1 MYEGGVAKISSS
13 HTKFFVT
20 RSEKITITNKMRT
33 NIFKGYGVAVV
44 TPFTP
49 EGNIDFFALREHIL
63 DLLNQGCVDYL
74 CVLGTT
80 AETPT
85 LSEEEKEMVMDT
97 FVETVDGRVPL
108 LLGCGSNNTRQLCEY
123 LATANLDSFDGVLV
137 VAPYYNKPSQ
147 EGLYR
152 HFAAVADA
160 SPLPIVLYNIP
171 GRTGVNLLPETV
183 VRLANDFED
192 IVAIKEASGNLQQVE
207 QILAD
212 APDGFGVISGDDAI
226 ALETALLGGDGL
238 ISATGNAFAEEM
250 GELVHAALEGRYDAA
265 LDIHRSMAEIFRLAF
280 AEGNPAGVKCMMHY
294 RGMCSNVLR
303 LPLVPVSEKTNKAI
317 VTALQVL
324 GVNAQDAK
332 YNDC

>member
-1 MYEGGVAKISSS
+1 
-13 HTKFFVT
+13 
-20 RSEKITITNKMRT
+20 MRT

-44 TPFTP
+44 TPFSP
-49 EGNIDFFALREHIL
+49 EGNIDFYALREHIRFLL
-63 DLLNQGCVDYL
+63 DQGQVDYL

-85 LSEEEKEMVMDT
+85 LSTEEREMVMDT

-108 LLGCGSNNTRQLCEY
+108 LLGCGSNSTHQVCEY
-123 LATANLDSFDGVLV
+123 LATANLDGFDGVLI

-152 HFAAVADA
+152 HFAMVAEA

-183 VRLANDFED
+183 VRIAADYENV
-192 IVAIKEASGNLQQVE
+192 VAIKEASGNLQQVE
-207 QILAD
+207 RIIEM
-212 APDGFGVISGDDAI
+212 APDGFEVISGDDAI
-226 ALETALLGGDGL
+226 AIEVMLLGGSGL

-265 LDIHRSMAEIFRLAF
+265 LDIHRSLGEIFRLAF
-280 AEGNPAGVKCMMHY
+280 AEGNPSGVKCMMHH
-294 RGMCSNVLR
+294 GGLCNNVLR
-303 LPLVPVSEKTNKAI
+303 LPLVPVSTAI
-317 VTALQVL
+317 DHDISAAMKSLGTAMQE
-324 GVNAQDAK
+324 
-332 YNDC
+332 

>member
-1 MYEGGVAKISSS
+1 
-13 HTKFFVT
+13 
-20 RSEKITITNKMRT
+20 MRT

-44 TPFTP
+44 TPFSP
-49 EGNIDFFALREHIL
+49 EGNIDFYALREHIRFLL
-63 DLLNQGCVDYL
+63 DQGQVDYL

-85 LSEEEKEMVMDT
+85 LSTEEREMVMDT

-108 LLGCGSNNTRQLCEY
+108 LLGCGSNSTHQVCEY
-123 LATANLDSFDGVLV
+123 LATANLDGFDGVLI

-152 HFAAVADA
+152 HFAMVAEA

-183 VRLANDFED
+183 VRIAADYENV
-192 IVAIKEASGNLQQVE
+192 VAIKEASGNLQQVE
-207 QILAD
+207 RIIEM
-212 APDGFGVISGDDAI
+212 APDGFEVISGDDAI
-226 ALETALLGGDGL
+226 AIEVMLLGGSGL

-265 LDIHRSMAEIFRLAF
+265 LDIHRSLGEIFRLAF
-280 AEGNPAGVKCMMHY
+280 VEGNPSGVKCMMHH
-294 RGMCSNVLR
+294 RGLCNNVLR
-303 LPLVPVSEKTNKAI
+303 LPLVPVSTAI
-317 VTALQVL
+317 DHDISAAMKNLGTAMQE
-324 GVNAQDAK
+324 
-332 YNDC
+332 

>member
-1 MYEGGVAKISSS
+1 
-13 HTKFFVT
+13 
-20 RSEKITITNKMRT
+20 MRT

-44 TPFTP
+44 TPFSP
-49 EGNIDFFALREHIL
+49 EGNIDFYALREHIRFLL
-63 DLLNQGCVDYL
+63 DQGQVDYL

-85 LSEEEKEMVMDT
+85 LSTEEREMVMDT

-108 LLGCGSNNTRQLCEY
+108 LLGCGSNSTHQVCEY
-123 LATANLDSFDGVLV
+123 LATANLDGFDGVLI

-152 HFAAVADA
+152 HFAMVAEA

-183 VRLANDFED
+183 VRIAADYENV
-192 IVAIKEASGNLQQVE
+192 VAIKEASGNLQQVE
-207 QILAD
+207 RIIEM
-212 APDGFGVISGDDAI
+212 APDGFEVISGDDAI
-226 ALETALLGGDGL
+226 AIEVMLLGGSGL

-265 LDIHRSMAEIFRLAF
+265 LDIHRSLGEIFRLAF
-280 AEGNPAGVKCMMHY
+280 VEGNPSGVKCMMHH
-294 RGMCSNVLR
+294 RGLCNNVLH
-303 LPLVPVSEKTNKAI
+303 LPLVPVSTAI
-317 VTALQVL
+317 DHDISAAMKSLGTAMQE
-324 GVNAQDAK
+324 
-332 YNDC
+332 

>member
-1 MYEGGVAKISSS
+1 
-13 HTKFFVT
+13 
-20 RSEKITITNKMRT
+20 MRT

-44 TPFTP
+44 TPFSP
-49 EGNIDFFALREHIL
+49 EGNIDFYALREHIRFLL
-63 DLLNQGCVDYL
+63 DQGQVDYL

-85 LSEEEKEMVMDT
+85 LSTEEREMVMDT

-108 LLGCGSNNTRQLCEY
+108 LLGCGSNSTHQVCEY
-123 LATANLDSFDGVLV
+123 LATANLDGFDGVLI

-152 HFAAVADA
+152 HFAMVAEA

-183 VRLANDFED
+183 VRIAADYENV
-192 IVAIKEASGNLQQVE
+192 VAIKEASGNLQQVE
-207 QILAD
+207 RIIEM
-212 APDGFGVISGDDAI
+212 APDGFEVISGDDAI
-226 ALETALLGGDGL
+226 AIEVMLLGGSGL

-265 LDIHRSMAEIFRLAF
+265 LDIHRSLGEIFRLAF
-280 AEGNPAGVKCMMHY
+280 VEGNPSGVKCMMHH
-294 RGMCSNVLR
+294 RDLCNNVLR
-303 LPLVPVSEKTNKAI
+303 LPLVPVSTAI
-317 VTALQVL
+317 DHDISAAMKSLGTAMQE
-324 GVNAQDAK
+324 
-332 YNDC
+332 

>member
-1 MYEGGVAKISSS
+1 
-13 HTKFFVT
+13 
-20 RSEKITITNKMRT
+20 MRT

-44 TPFTP
+44 TPFSP
-49 EGNIDFFALREHIL
+49 EGNIDFYALREHIRFLL
-63 DLLNQGCVDYL
+63 DQGQVDYL

-85 LSEEEKEMVMDT
+85 LSTEEREMVMDT

-108 LLGCGSNNTRQLCEY
+108 LLGCGSNSTHQVCEY
-123 LATANLDSFDGVLV
+123 LATANLDGFDGVLI

-152 HFAAVADA
+152 HFAMVAEA

-183 VRLANDFED
+183 VRIAADYENV
-192 IVAIKEASGNLQQVE
+192 VAIKEASGNLQQVE
-207 QILAD
+207 RISEM
-212 APDGFGVISGDDAI
+212 APDGFEVISGDDAI
-226 ALETALLGGDGL
+226 AIEVMLLGGSGL

-265 LDIHRSMAEIFRLAF
+265 LDIHRSLGEIFRLAF
-280 AEGNPAGVKCMMHY
+280 VEGNPSGVKCMMHH
-294 RGMCSNVLR
+294 RGLCNNVLR
-303 LPLVPVSEKTNKAI
+303 LPLVPVSTAI
-317 VTALQVL
+317 DHDISAAMKSLGTAMQE
-324 GVNAQDAK
+324 
-332 YNDC
+332 

>member
-1 MYEGGVAKISSS
+1 
-13 HTKFFVT
+13 
-20 RSEKITITNKMRT
+20 MRT

-44 TPFTP
+44 TPFSP
-49 EGNIDFFALREHIL
+49 EGNIDFYALREHIRFLL
-63 DLLNQGCVDYL
+63 DQGQVDYL

-85 LSEEEKEMVMDT
+85 LSTEEREMVMDT

-108 LLGCGSNNTRQLCEY
+108 LLGCGSNSTHQVCEY
-123 LATANLDSFDGVLV
+123 LATANLDGFDGVLI

-152 HFAAVADA
+152 HFAMVAEA

-183 VRLANDFED
+183 VRIAADYENV
-192 IVAIKEASGNLQQVE
+192 VAIKEASGNLQQVE
-207 QILAD
+207 RIIEM
-212 APDGFGVISGDDAI
+212 APDGFEVISGDDAI
-226 ALETALLGGDGL
+226 AIEVMLLGGSGL

-265 LDIHRSMAEIFRLAF
+265 LDIHRILGEIFRLAF
-280 AEGNPAGVKCMMHY
+280 AEGNPSGVKCMMHH
-294 RGMCSNVLR
+294 RGLCNNVLR
-303 LPLVPVSEKTNKAI
+303 LPLVPVSTAI
-317 VTALQVL
+317 DHDISAAMKSLGTAMQE
-324 GVNAQDAK
+324 
-332 YNDC
+332 

>member
-1 MYEGGVAKISSS
+1 
-13 HTKFFVT
+13 
-20 RSEKITITNKMRT
+20 MRT

-44 TPFTP
+44 TPFSP
-49 EGNIDFFALREHIL
+49 EGNIDFYALREHIRFLL
-63 DLLNQGCVDYL
+63 DQGQVDYL

-85 LSEEEKEMVMDT
+85 LSTEEREMVMDT

-108 LLGCGSNNTRQLCEY
+108 LLGCGSNSTHQVCEY
-123 LATANLDSFDGVLV
+123 LATANLDGFDGVLI

-152 HFAAVADA
+152 HFAMVAEA

-183 VRLANDFED
+183 VRIAADYENV
-192 IVAIKEASGNLQQVE
+192 VAIKEASGNLQQVE
-207 QILAD
+207 RIIEM
-212 APDGFGVISGDDAI
+212 APDGFEVISGDDAI
-226 ALETALLGGDGL
+226 AIEVMLLGGSGL

-265 LDIHRSMAEIFRLAF
+265 LDIHRSLGEIFRLAF
-280 AEGNPAGVKCMMHY
+280 VEGNPSGVKCMMHH
-294 RGMCSNVLR
+294 RGLCNNVLR
-303 LPLVPVSEKTNKAI
+303 LPLVPVSTAI
-317 VTALQVL
+317 DHDIAAAMKSLGTAMQE
-324 GVNAQDAK
+324 
-332 YNDC
+332 

>member
-1 MYEGGVAKISSS
+1 
-13 HTKFFVT
+13 
-20 RSEKITITNKMRT
+20 MRT

-44 TPFTP
+44 TPFSP
-49 EGNIDFFALREHIL
+49 EGNIDFYALREHIRFLL
-63 DLLNQGCVDYL
+63 DQGQVDYL

-85 LSEEEKEMVMDT
+85 LSTEEREMVMDT

-108 LLGCGSNNTRQLCEY
+108 LLGCGSNSTHQVCEY
-123 LATANLDSFDGVLV
+123 LATANLDGFDGVLI

-152 HFAAVADA
+152 HFAMVAEA

-183 VRLANDFED
+183 VRIAADYENV
-192 IVAIKEASGNLQQVE
+192 VAIKEASGNLQQVE
-207 QILAD
+207 RIIEM
-212 APDGFGVISGDDAI
+212 APDGFEVISGDDAI
-226 ALETALLGGDGL
+226 AIEVMLLGGSGL

-265 LDIHRSMAEIFRLAF
+265 LDIHRSLGEIFRLAF
-280 AEGNPAGVKCMMHY
+280 VEGNPSGVKCMMHH
-294 RGMCSNVLR
+294 RGLCNNVLR
-303 LPLVPVSEKTNKAI
+303 LPLVPVSTAI
-317 VTALQVL
+317 DHDISAAMKSLGTAIQE
-324 GVNAQDAK
+324 
-332 YNDC
+332 

>member
-1 MYEGGVAKISSS
+1 
-13 HTKFFVT
+13 
-20 RSEKITITNKMRT
+20 MRT

-44 TPFTP
+44 TPFSP
-49 EGNIDFFALREHIL
+49 EGNIDFYALREHIRFLL
-63 DLLNQGCVDYL
+63 DQGQVDYL

-85 LSEEEKEMVMDT
+85 LSTEEREMVMDT

-108 LLGCGSNNTRQLCEY
+108 LLGCGSNSTHQVCEY
-123 LATANLDSFDGVLV
+123 LATANLDGFDGVLI

-152 HFAAVADA
+152 HFAMVAEA

-183 VRLANDFED
+183 VRIAADYENV
-192 IVAIKEASGNLQQVE
+192 VAIKEASGNLQQVE
-207 QILAD
+207 RIIEM
-212 APDGFGVISGDDAI
+212 APDGFEVISGDDAI
-226 ALETALLGGDGL
+226 AIEVMLLGGSGL

-265 LDIHRSMAEIFRLAF
+265 LDIHRSLGEIFRLAF
-280 AEGNPAGVKCMMHY
+280 VEGNPSGV
-294 RGMCSNVLR
+294 
-303 LPLVPVSEKTNKAI
+303 
-317 VTALQVL
+317 
-324 GVNAQDAK
+324 
-332 YNDC
+332 

>member
-1 MYEGGVAKISSS
+1 
-13 HTKFFVT
+13 
-20 RSEKITITNKMRT
+20 MRT

-44 TPFTP
+44 TPFSP
-49 EGNIDFFALREHIL
+49 EGNIDFYALREHIRFLL
-63 DLLNQGCVDYL
+63 DQGQVDYL

-85 LSEEEKEMVMDT
+85 LSTEEREMVMDT

-108 LLGCGSNNTRQLCEY
+108 LLGCGSNSTHQVCEY
-123 LATANLDSFDGVLV
+123 LATANLDGFDGVLI

-152 HFAAVADA
+152 HFAMVAEA

-183 VRLANDFED
+183 VRIAADYENV
-192 IVAIKEASGNLQQVE
+192 VAIKEASGNLQQVE
-207 QILAD
+207 RIIEM
-212 APDGFGVISGDDAI
+212 APDGFEVISGDDAI
-226 ALETALLGGDGL
+226 AIEVMLLGGSGL

-265 LDIHRSMAEIFRLAF
+265 LDIHRILGEIFRLAF
-280 AEGNPAGVKCMMHY
+280 AEGNPSGVKCMMHH
-294 RGMCSNVLR
+294 RGLCNNVLR
-303 LPLVPVSEKTNKAI
+303 LPLVPVSTAI
-317 VTALQVL
+317 DHNISAAMKSLGTAMQE
-324 GVNAQDAK
+324 
-332 YNDC
+332 

>member
-1 MYEGGVAKISSS
+1 
-13 HTKFFVT
+13 
-20 RSEKITITNKMRT
+20 MRT

-44 TPFTP
+44 TPFSP
-49 EGNIDFFALREHIL
+49 EGNIDFYALREHIRF
-63 DLLNQGCVDYL
+63 LLGQGQVDYL

-85 LSEEEKEMVMDT
+85 LSTEEREMVMDT

-108 LLGCGSNNTRQLCEY
+108 LLGCGSNSTHQVCEY
-123 LATANLDSFDGVLV
+123 LATANLDGFDGVLI

-152 HFAAVADA
+152 HFAMVAEA

-183 VRLANDFED
+183 VRIAADYENV
-192 IVAIKEASGNLQQVE
+192 VAIKEASGNLQQVE
-207 QILAD
+207 RIIEM
-212 APDGFGVISGDDAI
+212 APDGFEVISGDDAI
-226 ALETALLGGDGL
+226 AIEVMLLGGSGL

-265 LDIHRSMAEIFRLAF
+265 LDIHRSLGEIFRLAF
-280 AEGNPAGVKCMMHY
+280 VEGNPSGVKCMMHH
-294 RGMCSNVLR
+294 RGLCNNVLR
-303 LPLVPVSEKTNKAI
+303 LPLVPVSTAI
-317 VTALQVL
+317 DHDISAAMKSLGTAMQE
-324 GVNAQDAK
+324 
-332 YNDC
+332 

>member
-1 MYEGGVAKISSS
+1 
-13 HTKFFVT
+13 
-20 RSEKITITNKMRT
+20 MRT

-44 TPFTP
+44 TPFSP
-49 EGNIDFFALREHIL
+49 EGNIDFYALREHIRFLL
-63 DLLNQGCVDYL
+63 DQGQVDYL

-85 LSEEEKEMVMDT
+85 LSTEEREMVMDT

-108 LLGCGSNNTRQLCEY
+108 LLGCGSNSTHQVCEY
-123 LATANLDSFDGVLV
+123 LATANLDGFDGVLI

-152 HFAAVADA
+152 HFAMVAEA

-183 VRLANDFED
+183 VRIAADYENV
-192 IVAIKEASGNLQQVE
+192 VAIKEASGNLQQVE
-207 QILAD
+207 RIIEM
-212 APDGFGVISGDDAI
+212 APDGFEVISGDDAI
-226 ALETALLGGDGL
+226 AIEVMLLGGSGL

-265 LDIHRSMAEIFRLAF
+265 LDIHRSLGEIFRLAF
-280 AEGNPAGVKCMMHY
+280 VEGNPSGVKCMMHH
-294 RGMCSNVLR
+294 RGLCNNVLR
-303 LPLVPVSEKTNKAI
+303 LPLVPVSTAI
-317 VTALQVL
+317 DHDISAAMKSLGTAMQ
-324 GVNAQDAK
+324 K
-332 YNDC
+332 

>member
-1 MYEGGVAKISSS
+1 
-13 HTKFFVT
+13 
-20 RSEKITITNKMRT
+20 MRT

-44 TPFTP
+44 TPFSP
-49 EGNIDFFALREHIL
+49 EGNIDFYALREHIRFLL
-63 DLLNQGCVDYL
+63 DQGQVDYL

-85 LSEEEKEMVMDT
+85 LSTEEREMVMDT

-108 LLGCGSNNTRQLCEY
+108 LLGCGSNSTHQVCEY
-123 LATANLDSFDGVLV
+123 LATANLDGFDGVLI

-152 HFAAVADA
+152 HFAMVAEA

-183 VRLANDFED
+183 VRIAADYENV
-192 IVAIKEASGNLQQVE
+192 VAIKEASGNLQQVE
-207 QILAD
+207 RIIEM
-212 APDGFGVISGDDAI
+212 APDGFEVISGDDAI
-226 ALETALLGGDGL
+226 AIEVMLLGGSGL

-265 LDIHRSMAEIFRLAF
+265 LDIHRILGEIFRLAF
-280 AEGNPAGVKCMMHY
+280 AEGNPSGVKCMMHH
-294 RGMCSNVLR
+294 RGLCNNVLR
-303 LPLVPVSEKTNKAI
+303 LPLVPVSTAI
-317 VTALQVL
+317 DHDISATMKSLGTAMQE
-324 GVNAQDAK
+324 
-332 YNDC
+332 

>member
-1 MYEGGVAKISSS
+1 
-13 HTKFFVT
+13 
-20 RSEKITITNKMRT
+20 MRT

-44 TPFTP
+44 TPFSP
-49 EGNIDFFALREHIL
+49 EGNIDFYALREHIRFLL
-63 DLLNQGCVDYL
+63 DQGQVDYL

-85 LSEEEKEMVMDT
+85 LSTEEREMVMDT

-108 LLGCGSNNTRQLCEY
+108 LLGCGSNSTHQVCEY
-123 LATANLDSFDGVLV
+123 LATANLDGFDGVLI

-152 HFAAVADA
+152 HFVMVAEA

-183 VRLANDFED
+183 VRIAADYENV
-192 IVAIKEASGNLQQVE
+192 VAIKEASGNLQQVE
-207 QILAD
+207 RIIEM
-212 APDGFGVISGDDAI
+212 APDGFEVISGDDAI
-226 ALETALLGGDGL
+226 AIEVMLLGGSGL

-265 LDIHRSMAEIFRLAF
+265 LDIHRSLGEIFRLAF
-280 AEGNPAGVKCMMHY
+280 VEGNPSGVKCMMHH
-294 RGMCSNVLR
+294 RGLCNNVLR
-303 LPLVPVSEKTNKAI
+303 LPLVPVSTAI
-317 VTALQVL
+317 DHDISAAMKSLGTAMQE
-324 GVNAQDAK
+324 
-332 YNDC
+332 

>member
-1 MYEGGVAKISSS
+1 
-13 HTKFFVT
+13 
-20 RSEKITITNKMRT
+20 MRT

-44 TPFTP
+44 TPFSP
-49 EGNIDFFALREHIL
+49 EGNIDFYALREHIRFLL
-63 DLLNQGCVDYL
+63 DQGQVDYL

-85 LSEEEKEMVMDT
+85 LSTEEREMVMDT

-108 LLGCGSNNTRQLCEY
+108 LLGCGSNSTHQVCEY
-123 LATANLDSFDGVLV
+123 LAIANLDGFDGVLI

-152 HFAAVADA
+152 HFAMVAEA

-183 VRLANDFED
+183 VRIAADYENV
-192 IVAIKEASGNLQQVE
+192 VAIKEASGNLQQVE
-207 QILAD
+207 RIIEM
-212 APDGFGVISGDDAI
+212 APDGFEVISGDDAI
-226 ALETALLGGDGL
+226 AIEVMLLGGSGL

-265 LDIHRSMAEIFRLAF
+265 LDIHRSLGEIFRLAF
-280 AEGNPAGVKCMMHY
+280 VEGNPSGVKCMMHH
-294 RGMCSNVLR
+294 RGLCNNVLR
-303 LPLVPVSEKTNKAI
+303 LPLVPVSTAI
-317 VTALQVL
+317 DHDISAAMKSLGTAMQE
-324 GVNAQDAK
+324 
-332 YNDC
+332 